1 VERTRRR
8 GVIIILGTIRLPPE
22 NLTAARGA
30 MEAMVSASRAEDGCL
45 DYAYAEDVLQ
55 PGLIR
60 VMERWRDQASLDAHV
75 RAPHLKTWRAAWP
88 DLAISDRRLFAYEA
102 GEPRPI

>member
-1 VERTRRR
+1 
-8 GVIIILGTIRLPPE
+8 VIIILGTIQLPPE
-22 NLTAARGA
+22 NLAAAR
-30 MEAMVSASRAEDGCL
+30 EAMRMMVEASRAESGCL

-60 VMERWRDQASLDAHV
+60 VMERWRDQDCLDAHV
-75 RAPHLKTWRAAWP
+75 LAPHLKAWRAAWP
-88 DLAISDRRLFAYEA
+88 DLAISERRLFAYEA